1 MIRLLVVDDHPIAR
15 AGLVELLRSFPS
27 MQVVGEAV
35 NAADG
40 ADLYLKL
47 RPDVLIVDIRL
58 PGVSGLHMIRSLMHV
73 DPRLRS
79 VVLTSSDSDSAIE
92 AAFRVGALAFLNKT
106 VGSAELLR
114 AIECVAQGAS
124 YMSEEVRRRAARSLS
139 AGLTPREVEVLGHLV
154 NGESN
159 QQIASQLG
167 VSLFTIKNH
176 VKAVLNKTGATDRA
190 DIIRMAHQS
199 GFVDFIDL

>member
-1 MIRLLVVDDHPIAR
+1 MSRLLVVDDHPIAR
-15 AGLVELLRSFPS
+15 AGLIELLRSFPS
-27 MQVVGEAV
+27 IQVVGEAK

-40 ADLYLKL
+40 SDLYLKL

-58 PGVSGLHMIRSLMHV
+58 PGVSGLHMIQSLIKI

-79 VVLTSSDSDSAIE
+79 MVLTSSEGDSAIE

-106 VGSAELLR
+106 ASSTELLR

-124 YMSEEVRRRAARSLS
+124 YMSEDVRRRIARSLT

-154 NGESN
+154 RGESN
-159 QQIASQLG
+159 LHIALQLG
-167 VSLFTIKNH
+167 VSLFTVKNH
-176 VKAVLNKTGATDRA
+176 VKAVLNKTGAADRA
-190 DIIRMAHQS
+190 DVIRMAHQS
-199 GFVDFIDL
+199 GFVDFIGL